1 MALGFWAKDY
11 LGPKEA
17 GGSGGGNYFDV
28 ELSIVPTESGGD
40 SYFTC
45 NRTYAEL
52 EAAIENDSVFRV
64 WLNSEVST
72 PSIGSQFAYSV
83 IQEGAKI
90 TFAVLAVSVEVDNN
104 ALTYTKTG
112 IVVEVTEDSVTGDFY
127 PATEV
132 TE

>member
-28 ELSIVPTESGGD
+28 GLSIAPTESGGD

-45 NRTYAEL
+45 DRTYAEL

-72 PSIGSQFAYSV
+72 PSIGSQFAASV
-83 IQEGAKI
+83 VQEGSKI
-90 TFAVLAVSVEVDNN
+90 TFAVLAIDVRVGNGAV
-104 ALTYTKTG
+104 TYEKTG
-112 IVVEVTEDSVTGDFY
+112 IVVEVTEDSVTGEFY
-127 PATEV
+127 PAADV

>member
-17 GGSGGGNYFDV
+17 GGGGNYFDV

-72 PSIGSQFAYSV
+72 PSIGSQFAASV
-83 IQEGAKI
+83 VQDGEKI
-90 TFAVLAVSVEVDNN
+90 TFAVLAIGVEVDNG

-112 IVVEVTEDSVTGDFY
+112 IVVEVTEDSVTGDFH